1 MGRLGM
7 DPSLILRN
15 KECGGGGTPGTRERE
30 REVAE
35 ATHFF
40 TVSHF
45 ILDLWGQVPC
55 IVLHK
60 LVFKKI
66 FCFFSFAFLFSLPL
80 LYFVSLL
87 VPFPLLLFFIF
98 LFCFGFILFH
108 LCLCFVISLP
118 TIVSLQC
125 KQRQHSHTQC
135 GPQGGHQDTARSRDG
150 DNVGVEGDWRDACWW
165 CGCRGCSWHNR
176 WLRCRW

>member
-15 KECGGGGTPGTRERE
+15 KKCGGGTPGTRERE
-30 REVAE
+30 RGGR
-35 ATHFF
+35 
-40 TVSHF
+40 SHTLF
-45 ILDLWGQVPC
+45 CNFSLYIRPVGAGSMHC
-55 IVLHK
+55 STHK
-60 LVFKKI
+60 LVFKKDLL
-66 FCFFSFAFLFSLPL
+66 FFSFAFLFSLPL

-108 LCLCFVISLP
+108 LCLCFVILLP

-135 GPQGGHQDTARSRDG
+135 DPQGGHQDTARSRDG

-176 WLRCRW
+176 WLRCWW